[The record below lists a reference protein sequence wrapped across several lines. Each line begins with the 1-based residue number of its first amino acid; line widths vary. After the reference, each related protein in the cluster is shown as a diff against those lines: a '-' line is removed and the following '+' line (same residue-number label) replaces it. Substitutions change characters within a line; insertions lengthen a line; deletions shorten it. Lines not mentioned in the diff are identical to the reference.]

1 MYQELYAPGVLVL
14 EVEARQL
21 EGGVVLLVLEALVYQ
36 DLVEQDL
43 VEQDLAGW
51 VWAWV

>member
-1 MYQELYAPGVLVL
+1 MVCQELGESRVLVL

-21 EGGVVLLVLEALVYQ
+21 EAGVVLLVLEARVQ
-36 DLVEQDL
+36 RDL